1 MIERYATP
9 DMSRI
14 WSDQNKY
21 ETWKNVEIA
30 VLEVLTEMGHVP
42 EKSLNVIKSKAD
54 FSVDRINEI
63 EAETHHDVIA
73 FLTNLA
79 ENIGSDDSRFVHM
92 GMTSSDLLDT
102 SLALQCKEA
111 GLIILEKLIVFKDL
125 LRAKALEYRDTFQIG
140 RSHGVHAEPITFGL
154 KLALWSE
161 EIGRNIK
168 RWENALENISF
179 GQISG
184 AVGTYQHLDP
194 EVEEMTCKKLG
205 LKPETVSNQVI
216 QRDHH
221 AEYMSVLAIIGASLE
236 KISVE
241 IRHLQRTEVLEAEE
255 YFSKGQKGSS
265 AMPHKRNPIITE
277 RMTGFARI
285 LRGNAHTSL
294 ENIALWHERD
304 ISHSSVERII
314 IPDSTHI
321 VDYML
326 TKMTALFENLLVYP
340 DNMMKNIN
348 NTNGLIFS
356 QEVLLALINKGV
368 TREDAYQMVQRN
380 AMKVWKE
387 KLDFKSLLFKDK
399 EISDL
404 LSKPEIEQLF
414 NLNKVL
420 KNIKKVFNR
429 LEIK

>member
-30 VLEVLTEMGHVP
+30 VLEVLTDMGHVP
-42 EKSLNVIKSKAD
+42 RESLDVIKNKAA

-79 ENIGSDDSRFVHM
+79 ENIGPDSRFVHM

-111 GLIILEKLIVFKDL
+111 GEIILEKMIIFKDL

-161 EIGRNIK
+161 EIVRSIK
-168 RWENALENISF
+168 RWENALDNISY

-194 EVEEMTCKKLG
+194 EVEEKTCVKLG
-205 LKPETVSNQVI
+205 LKPESVSNQVI

-236 KISVE
+236 KIAVE

-255 YFSKGQKGSS
+255 FFSKGQKGSS

-321 VDYML
+321 IDYML

-340 DNMMKNIN
+340 DNMMDNIN
-348 NTNGLIFS
+348 RTNGLIFS
-356 QEVLLALINKGV
+356 QEVLLALIKKGI
-368 TREDAYQMVQRN
+368 TRENAYQMVQKN
-380 AMKVWKE
+380 AMKVWEQKI
-387 KLDFKSLLFKDK
+387 DFKTLLF
-399 EISDL
+399 SDDDITKT
-404 LSKPEIEQLF
+404 LSKDEINELF
-414 NLNKVL
+414 DLNKVL